1 MRSLRKNIHWF
12 VLLLMVGVGV
22 VHTYI
27 LRSVFHFQWYITLYD
42 AGFSTLVLTLSIWG
56 IILLVRAYPTNV
68 AVTVYALFVAL
79 FVSSVTVFAQ
89 YESLKWWLND
99 DMYNQYCA
107 WLANTLPV
115 RFLVV
120 WIFSTWVAT
129 ISAFRKNLA
138 ALDSR
143 FQQQADASELLK
155 EAELFKLRQQLQP
168 HFLYNSLN
176 SINALIVIAPEKAQ
190 EMIGKLSDFLRS
202 SVKRE
207 SDDMIPLAD
216 ELTYIRSYLAI
227 ESVRFGDRLQI
238 NFHQQEVQTAFLPP
252 FLLQPLIE
260 NAIKFGLYGNTGNV
274 EISINIWLEGG
285 MLLLRI
291 ANPYDPDVQ
300 PPRGT
305 GFGLKGIGRRLYLLY
320 ARNDLLETRKDEKLF
335 TTTLKIP
342 QQYVQGNSDR

>member
-1 MRSLRKNIHWF
+1 MRSLAKNTHWF
-12 VLLLMVGVGV
+12 VLLLMLGVLC
-22 VHTYI
+22 VHIFI
-27 LRSVFHFQWYITLYD
+27 LHSVFHFSWDLALYD
-42 AGFSTLVLTLSIWG
+42 SIFGTLILSLSIWG

-89 YESLKWWLND
+89 YESLKWWLSD
-99 DMYNQYCA
+99 DNYMQYRS
-107 WLANTLPV
+107 WLQDTLPV
-115 RFLVV
+115 RFLVN

-138 ALDSR
+138 ALNAR

-176 SINALIVIAPEKAQ
+176 SISALIMIAPNRAQ
-190 EMIGKLSDFLRS
+190 EMVGKLSDFLRS

-227 ESVRFGDRLQI
+227 ESVRFGDRLQV
-238 NFHQQEVQTAFLPP
+238 NFEQDDADNVTLPP
-252 FLLQPLIE
+252 FLLQPLLE

-274 EISINIWLEGG
+274 QIGMKISMDGG
-285 MLLLRI
+285 MLRLCI
-291 ANPYDPDVQ
+291 TNPYDADMQ

-305 GFGLKGIGRRLYLLY
+305 GFGLKGIRRRLYLLY
-320 ARNDLLETRKDEKLF
+320 ARNDLLETTKDDNLF
-335 TTTLKIP
+335 TTVLKIP
-342 QQYVQGNSDR
+342 QKYVQGNTDR